1 MGRIGARRV
10 FLEDDGR
17 HKRPTAKSV
26 WKEPRNMKGAA
37 KGTHFDL
44 ETMIE
49 FAQDGIV
56 SKTLVKTGGREVSLF
71 CMSAG
76 QTISTHKSS
85 FPAIIHVVQGQGEMT
100 LGNKTY
106 HAKPNSWFYMPAQL
120 PHAIEAT
127 GNLVFLLTLFK
138 HTEKQIK
145 KS

>member
-1 MGRIGARRV
+1 
-10 FLEDDGR
+10 
-17 HKRPTAKSV
+17 
-26 WKEPRNMKGAA
+26 MKDAL
-37 KGTHFDL
+37 KGTYIDL
-44 ETMIE
+44 ESMIE

-56 SKTLVKTGGREVSLF
+56 SKTLVKTSRKEVSLF

-85 FPAIIHVVQGQGEMT
+85 NPAIIHVIQGQGDIA

-127 GNLVFLLTLFK
+127 ENLVFMLTLFK
-138 HTEKQIK
+138 KHE
-145 KS
+145 